1 MNNQSSQLLE
11 IKPDISVKHMSA
23 KKPKFIKVE
32 NRIQKKAGYGEIA
45 EVSIS
50 RSENIILNN
59 NVDFKEISA
68 TMLYNLREIIKTARE
83 NPSDLNTL
91 REELIKPIMEL
102 KANGAMFKY
111 ELIGSLASIML
122 SFLEHINQLSNDAL
136 EIIEAH
142 EKTLTLIIMKG
153 ISGDGGLLGKQ
164 VTEELENAC
173 NRYYRKN
180 PEKFSR

>member
-1 MNNQSSQLLE
+1 
-11 IKPDISVKHMSA
+11 MSE

-32 NRIQKKAGYGEIA
+32 NRIQKKAGFGEIA
-45 EVSIS
+45 ELAIT
-50 RSENIILNN
+50 RSESIILNN

-68 TMLYNLREIIKTARE
+68 PMLHNLRDIIQSARA
-83 NPSDLNTL
+83 NPANLDQL
-91 REELIKPIMEL
+91 RQDLIKPIMEL

-111 ELIGSLASIML
+111 DLIGSLASIML

-153 ISGDGGLLGKQ
+153 INGDGGLLGKQ
-164 VTEELENAC
+164 VTEELESAC

-180 PEKFSR
+180 PDKFTK